1 MKRIAAD
8 GLYLAFDL
16 GTASAKA
23 VVVERV
29 KGQDRL
35 ATVDEERLRPATEF
49 PNDLEFRSHQVQTI
63 KRLVER
69 LPIADARAITAVI
82 HHRELQ
88 TKIVDLPAQVQPSQI
103 DSVLEWE
110 GKKLL
115 SPTYRSEPFL
125 HSFQVIR
132 ATPPTAA
139 LTVIPRSI
147 LQQII
152 DLYEEAG
159 VHLTGII
166 GEVFAGLAL
175 KSGLA
180 NPGLPAV
187 SLVHVGQANTHL
199 EILSAGDLR
208 FYRHIPAGLGEG
220 SAPPAHGE
228 MDVFSQKIRFSF
240 DYFRAVSK
248 LPLIDEMHFFGGGA
262 IRPGYLDFAR
272 SYFAPIKV
280 QFLDVSGRLD
290 ISPVLTGDATRLLP
304 YCAGIGAVLSTLAN
318 PAEAD
323 FDLMIRLRRRE
334 RARLLGVL
342 AQTLPLWI
350 FLLGMIAGTALL
362 FSLRRDANEALS
374 EAKGTV
380 SRLEIDISAAKL
392 RLAKLRP
399 KEPTTLRFTRREQ
412 AVLQPWLKQR
422 KSGSDLLSLVARQI
436 PPGLELDEILILPPG
451 LVQQLEGE
459 AGNQGPGPG
468 SAMPG
473 SPLPPGSDES
483 GVEPGVSSSEQ
494 EPTHSSW
501 VSVLRQRSRE
511 ESGESEAE
519 PLGGELLVLTGTTP
533 SLEALAS
540 LTIGLSHTGV
550 IRRCRQIQTIPRR
563 PGGFT
568 FTVKGDLP

>member
-1 MKRIAAD
+1 MKRTAAD
-8 GLYLAFDL
+8 GLYLALDL

-23 VVVERV
+23 VVIERA

-35 ATVDEERLRPATEF
+35 ASIDEERLRPGTEF

-63 KRLVER
+63 RRLAER
-69 LPIADARAITAVI
+69 LPLAEARAITAVI

-88 TKIVDLPAQVQPSQI
+88 TKIVDLPAMVQPSQI

-125 HSFQVIR
+125 HAFQMIR
-132 ATPPTAA
+132 STPPTAA

-159 VHLTGII
+159 VHLTGIL

-220 SAPPAHGE
+220 LAPPTPGE

-248 LPLIDEMHFFGGGA
+248 LTLIDELHFFGGGA
-262 IRPGYLDFAR
+262 TKPGYLDFAR

-280 QFLDVSGRLD
+280 HFLDVSGRLD
-290 ISPVLTGDATRLLP
+290 ISPVLTGDSARLMP
-304 YCAGIGAVLSTLAN
+304 YCAAIGAVLSTLEN
-318 PAEAD
+318 PAEGGFD
-323 FDLMIRLRRRE
+323 FLARLRSKE
-334 RARLLGVL
+334 RARLVGVL

-350 FLLGMIAGTALL
+350 FLLGMIAGTAFLY
-362 FSLRRDANEALS
+362 SLRRDALEALS

-392 RLAKLRP
+392 RLTKLRP
-399 KEPTTLRFTRREQ
+399 QEPTSVRFTRREQ

-422 KSGSDLLSLVARQI
+422 KSGSDLLSHVAFQI
-436 PPGLELDEILILPPG
+436 PPGLALDEFLILPPG
-451 LVQQLEGE
+451 LVQQLESE
-459 AGNQGPGPG
+459 AGNQAPNQENAT
-468 SAMPG
+468 SG
-473 SPLPPGSDES
+473 SPHPPGSDEDAD
-483 GVEPGVSSSEQ
+483 EPGVARSRTDQ
-494 EPTHSSW
+494 PRPSW
-501 VSVLRQRSRE
+501 VSILRQRSHDDTGERE
-511 ESGESEAE
+511 SE
-519 PLGGELLVLTGTTP
+519 PLGGEFLVLTGTTS

-540 LTIGLSHTGV
+540 LTIGLSHAGV
-550 IRRCRQIQTIPRR
+550 IRRCHQVQTAPRS